1 MSVNHLTPKEAYAE
15 CMQGAIIID
24 LRRDYEIA
32 YKSFDVPNIIFT
44 DINSIKNDYIYLEKE
59 QKYII
64 ADNAGLRSKEI
75 CEFLIEQ
82 NFSNNIYNLASG
94 MFEWD
99 SDNCPIKVNNKEL
112 LTGSCLCMMSPMNKL
127 KKNEGSYK

>member
-1 MSVNHLTPKEAYAE
+1 MTIKHLTPKEAYAE
-15 CMQGAIIID
+15 CMKGAIIID

-32 YKSFDVPNIIFT
+32 YKSFDVPSVVYS
-44 DINSIKNDYIYLEKE
+44 DIKSIKIDYIYLEKGN
-59 QKYII
+59 KYII

-75 CEFLIEQ
+75 CEFLFEQ
-82 NFSNNIYNLASG
+82 NISNNIYNLAGG

-99 SDNCPIKVNNKEL
+99 SDNLPIKVNNKEL

-127 KKNEGSYK
+127 KKNDKKNL